1 MKNIFIVFI
10 YFIIDQ
16 LTKFYIVIT
25 IPFES
30 SYKVTN
36 FLNFVHIKNKGFILG
51 FFSNLDESFLLIL
64 HILLF
69 FIAIII
75 IFKLIYV
82 ELRFRTVSIL
92 LFAGAIGNSFDRI
105 FKGGVIDF
113 LDFHYFGYH
122 WPAFNIADLMI
133 SLGVI
138 IYILIFILEGRSN
151 VHRPS

>member
-1 MKNIFIVFI
+1 M
-10 YFIIDQ
+10 
-16 LTKFYIVIT
+16 
-25 IPFES
+25 
-30 SYKVTN
+30 
-36 FLNFVHIKNKGFILG
+36 LG
-51 FFSNLDESFLLIL
+51 FFSNLDESLLLIL

-69 FIAIII
+69 FLAIII

-138 IYILIFILEGRSN
+138 IYILFFILEGRSN